1 MADDVGVVLVPAV
14 LVFPDDGGHLQT
26 AHLLHQKHVQK
37 PVGGVGLRHGVE
49 AAAVE
54 PPVAD
59 ADHGLLG
66 VNGFAADL
74 NHIVFRNAPHHVHHR
89 GRGIGAEALQQGK
102 PLVPGDVGAD
112 AGIQTHG
119 ADVQGVV
126 VVAADHVEGD
136 FFGVQQPF
144 QIGESGRFAE
154 EPDKVVSA
162 AAGIGGDG
170 QIGKSRSPRRDFV
183 QGAVAAAGVDAVF
196 FPGLSRFPGD
206 AAAFSRSLGY
216 LNAVVKPPGIAAFH
230 NGGGVL
236 LRVIPAA
243 RSRVDD
249 EQVFHFLSSLFW
261 FFRELS
267 VYI

>member
-1 MADDVGVVLVPAV
+1 M
-14 LVFPDDGGHLQT
+14 
-26 AHLLHQKHVQK
+26 
-37 PVGGVGLRHGVE
+37 
-49 AAAVE
+49 
-54 PPVAD
+54 
-59 ADHGLLG
+59 
-66 VNGFAADL
+66 
-74 NHIVFRNAPHHVHHR
+74 
-89 GRGIGAEALQQGK
+89 
-102 PLVPGDVGAD
+102 
-112 AGIQTHG
+112 
-119 ADVQGVV
+119 GVV

-196 FPGLSRFPGD
+196 LPGLSRFPGD

>member
-1 MADDVGVVLVPAV
+1 ML
-14 LVFPDDGGHLQT
+14 
-26 AHLLHQKHVQK
+26 
-37 PVGGVGLRHGVE
+37 
-49 AAAVE
+49 
-54 PPVAD
+54 
-59 ADHGLLG
+59 
-66 VNGFAADL
+66 
-74 NHIVFRNAPHHVHHR
+74 RNAPHHIHH
-89 GRGIGAEALQQGK
+89 GGGGIGAEALEQGK

-136 FFGVQQPF
+136 FPGVQQPL
-144 QIGESGRFAE
+144 QIGKGGGFTE
-154 EPDKVVSA
+154 EPDEIVPA
-162 AAGIGGDG
+162 APGIGGDG
-170 QIGKSRSPRRDFV
+170 QIGKSRRAGCDLV
-183 QGAVAAAGVDAVF
+183 QRAVAAAGVDAVLL
-196 FPGLSRFPGD
+196 PGFSRFPGD

-216 LNAVVKPPGIAAFH
+216 LDAVVKPPGIAAFH

-243 RSRVDD
+243 CRRVDD

-261 FFRELS
+261 FLRELS